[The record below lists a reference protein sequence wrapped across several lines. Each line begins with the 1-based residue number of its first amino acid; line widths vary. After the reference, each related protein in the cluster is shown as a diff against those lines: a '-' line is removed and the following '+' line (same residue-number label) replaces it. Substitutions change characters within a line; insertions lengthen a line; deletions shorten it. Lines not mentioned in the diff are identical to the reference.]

1 MRIAYIGNVEFSR
14 RALAKLIDMDAEV
27 VGVLTRRNS
36 PTNSDHVDLASLAMG
51 RGIPFAHQDDLD
63 PEATARW
70 LEGLRADVVF
80 CFGWSRLL
88 PPRILEATRLG
99 VVGFHPSPLPR
110 GRGRHPIVWALAL
123 GLRETGSSFFLMEE
137 GADTGAILSQERVE
151 ILPQDEA
158 ADLYDRICATALAQ
172 IGEFVPALARGE
184 VRPRPQDHSQA
195 SSWRKRGKRDGRID
209 WRMPAAS
216 IANLVRS
223 LAPPYPGAHFET
235 RDGLEPKVRRA
246 TELDTAVDPFTE
258 PGRILAKSPDGV
270 WLDVRCGDKA
280 IRIMPPDDGHF
291 PSDMGDWLP

>member
-1 MRIAYIGNVEFSR
+1 MRIAFIGNVEFSR
-14 RALAKLIDMDAEV
+14 RALAKLIDMEAEV
-27 VGVLTRRNS
+27 VGVLTRRNA
-36 PTNSDHVDLASLAMG
+36 PANSDHVDLSSLADG
-51 RGIPFAHQDDLD
+51 RGIPFAHQEDLD
-63 PEATARW
+63 PEATAGW
-70 LEGLRADVVF
+70 LESLHADVVF

-88 PPRILEATRLG
+88 PRRILEATRLG

-123 GLRETGSSFFLMEE
+123 GLPETGSSFFLMEE
-137 GADTGAILSQERVE
+137 GADTGAILSQKRVE

-172 IGEFVPALARGE
+172 IEEFVPAMAKGE
-184 VRPRPQDHSQA
+184 AHPRPQDHSQA
-195 SSWRKRGKRDGRID
+195 SSWRKRGKGDGRID
-209 WRMPAAS
+209 WRMSAAS
-216 IANLVRS
+216 IANLVRA

-246 TELDTAVDPFTE
+246 VVLDSAADPFVE
-258 PGRILAKSPDGV
+258 PGRILARSPAGD

-280 IRIMPPDDGHF
+280 VRILPSDGHF